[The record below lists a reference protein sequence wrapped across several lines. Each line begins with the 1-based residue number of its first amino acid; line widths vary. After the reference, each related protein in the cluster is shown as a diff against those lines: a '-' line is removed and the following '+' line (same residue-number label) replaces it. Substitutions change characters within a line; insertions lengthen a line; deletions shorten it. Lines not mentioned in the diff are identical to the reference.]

1 VTGHEIV
8 GVGIR
13 CQHFCEAT
21 GILLRRQFL
30 HLAAGAGV
38 LPVVSGIARAT
49 AHPTRPVRFVVAFPA
64 GGAND
69 IVASHVA
76 QLRSHT
82 MPSLPDA

>member
-1 VTGHEIV
+1 MNSTPAAFIAQQLAKLTG
-8 GVGIR
+8 
-13 CQHFCEAT
+13 AA
-21 GILLRRQFL
+21 LLNPCLF
-30 HLAAGAGV
+30 AV
-38 LPVVSGIARAT
+38 LPVVSGIARAKT
-49 AHPTRPVRFVVAFPA
+49 HPTRPVRFVVAFPA